1 MTYMPPIFEDQR
13 RRWRRTDRV
22 VRMMLVN
29 WLLGLLVGA
38 TLALGILALDF
49 MGLRTLL
56 WRSDIAVAGT
66 ALFVGFFAF
75 SFGGV
80 VAATAAMRAGQDD
93 DDEPRG
99 GRRARVPVYAYA
111 AARPTR

>member
-1 MTYMPPIFEDQR
+1 MTYMPPIFEGQR
-13 RRWRRTDRV
+13 RRWRRTGRV

-29 WLLGLLVGA
+29 WLLGLGVGA
-38 TLALGILALDF
+38 TLALGMLAFDV

-56 WRSDIAVAGT
+56 WRSDIAVVGT
-66 ALFVGFFAF
+66 ILFVAFFAF

-99 GRRARVPVYAYA
+99 GRRIPVYAYA
-111 AARPTR
+111 TVRAAR